1 MYARI
6 TPLFSLLFLAP
17 PAADG
22 WLGVYLEQDR
32 NEAVIAEVIPG
43 SPAAKAGLQVGDVML
58 AVGDQATA
66 NSAEFVAAIRKAA
79 PGDRVSLKVQRK
91 GKESIMIVKLGDRPE
106 VVASNTAP
114 QAAPAPAEG
123 GAAGVK
129 KDRKHEPAGPAAESR
144 PAVESRAVETRTAAE
159 PAAPDSSGRGFLG
172 VSVLETDGGVRIER
186 VLADSPAR
194 KAGLAE
200 GDVLVSIGAQQ
211 IRSLDD
217 LDRWITSVKP
227 GAKVAV
233 GLRSEAGVRSV
244 LVEIGWLPGPGK
256 DRGAPVAVARPV
268 APEPAVRAESVRP
281 PVVARPVPAPA
292 PSSRAKASEASA
304 PAPVELER
312 ELEALRAELRL
323 LRKQIEELRKNAGR
337 E

>member
-79 PGDRVSLKVQRK
+79 AGDRVSLKVQRK
-91 GKESIMIVKLGDRPE
+91 GKESIVIVKLGDRPE
-106 VVASNTAP
+106 VIASNTAP

-129 KDRKHEPAGPAAESR
+129 KDRRHEPAG

-200 GDVLVSIGAQQ
+200 GDVLVSVGAEQ

-217 LDRWITSVKP
+217 LDRWISSVKP

-268 APEPAVRAESVRP
+268 APEPAVRAEAVRP

>member
-1 MYARI
+1 M
-6 TPLFSLLFLAP
+6 
-17 PAADG
+17 
-22 WLGVYLEQDR
+22 
-32 NEAVIAEVIPG
+32 
-43 SPAAKAGLQVGDVML
+43 
-58 AVGDQATA
+58 
-66 NSAEFVAAIRKAA
+66 
-79 PGDRVSLKVQRK
+79 
-91 GKESIMIVKLGDRPE
+91 
-106 VVASNTAP
+106 
-114 QAAPAPAEG
+114 
-123 GAAGVK
+123 
-129 KDRKHEPAGPAAESR
+129 
-144 PAVESRAVETRTAAE
+144 
-159 PAAPDSSGRGFLG
+159 
-172 VSVLETDGGVRIER
+172 SVLETDGGVRIER

-256 DRGAPVAVARPV
+256 DRGAPVAV
-268 APEPAVRAESVRP
+268 RAEAVQP